1 MPIAILDSNSIP
13 GLKDNKADVK
23 RMVKTRLSQDSVG
36 KWLMI
41 VDNADDFEMF
51 YNDNEDNRSGALSE
65 YLPFSTLGAIL
76 FTTQDREA
84 ALI

>member
-51 YNDNEDNRSGALSE
+51 YNDNEDNISGALSE
-65 YLPFSTLGAIL
+65 YLLSSTLGAIL
-76 FTTQDREA
+76 FTTRHREA